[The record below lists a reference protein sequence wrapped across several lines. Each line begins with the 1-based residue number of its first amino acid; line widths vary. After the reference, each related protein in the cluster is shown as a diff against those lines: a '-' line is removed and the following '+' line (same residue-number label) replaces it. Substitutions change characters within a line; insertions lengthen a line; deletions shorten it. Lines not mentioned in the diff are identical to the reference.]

1 MMSDKSFSMMRHF
14 IAQSSSS
21 MMVFSKPSI
30 PLAAASFALASA
42 AFAFAAAAAAA
53 TSPGGAIPA
62 AAWFERTARA
72 AASWLIGTIAGA

>member
-1 MMSDKSFSMMRHF
+1 MMSDESFTMMRHF

-42 AFAFAAAAAAA
+42 AFAFAFAAAA
-53 TSPGGAIPA
+53 SPGGAIPT